1 MRSVGSIW
9 ATESANHD
17 AVLVGEILTPAATP
31 RAENLAPLVRFVRS
45 ERVILEADLAAL
57 YGVPTR
63 AMNQK
68 VRRNEARF
76 TADFMS
82 QLAAEKWA
90 DSRSQTVIAS
100 RRNVRALPTVGHPFL
115 PRPFKLGPFSRKT
128 ALRTLQAD

>member
-1 MRSVGSIW
+1 
-9 ATESANHD
+9 
-17 AVLVGEILTPAATP
+17 
-31 RAENLAPLVRFVRS
+31 
-45 ERVILEADLAAL
+45 VILEADLAAL

-63 AMNQK
+63 ALNQK

-115 PRPFKLGPFSRKT
+115 PRPFKLGLFELGPFKLGPFSRKT